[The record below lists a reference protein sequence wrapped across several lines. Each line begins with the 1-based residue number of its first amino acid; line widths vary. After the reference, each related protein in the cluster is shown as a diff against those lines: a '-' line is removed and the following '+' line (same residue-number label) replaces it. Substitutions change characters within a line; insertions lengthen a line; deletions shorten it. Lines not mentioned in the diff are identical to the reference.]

1 MTADLSYFDRTRSA
15 FDIAHDE
22 VRFAKLGL
30 TRENLLAKMAE
41 AGTEIAG
48 WGAGNEAAVMRF
60 AMNEIATLRAKLD
73 GYEAEGEVNKN
84 PKAQEG

>member
-1 MTADLSYFDRTRSA
+1 MTADLSYLDRTRSA

-30 TRENLLAKMAE
+30 TRDNLLGKMAE

-73 GYEAEGEVNKN
+73 GYEVNKN

>member
-1 MTADLSYFDRTRSA
+1 MTADLSYLDRTRSA

-30 TRENLLAKMAE
+30 TRENLLNKMAD